1 MSLISTDIPGGR
13 PLTQS
18 TSAASSVGGVL
29 SSSSTFSVSTSAF
42 SSSGTLSL
50 VAPTNSTIP
59 TTRVTTATQSHSGPT
74 TATSRIIS
82 SLSRT
87 STRQVSPPRTSVTP
101 SSSTNV
107 TATTPSFGPSRST
120 LTSLPAPLF
129 ASPTTSLPTTQQS
142 LASTETNSTSS
153 VTTSSY
159 QVSPTTQS
167 SNTKSTSPTA
177 TTEPEP
183 EPALTPAPSTPER
196 ITHRLNIDLGECS
209 GFASPRFSLN
219 QGELGEL
226 VSFGDGVFQVE
237 LKSDLD
243 YGSLALILSLKDG
256 DVRCGSSDMN
266 PCVGIM
272 LSFGPPGDVFVSVI
286 RGGESGLEMYPFSI
300 WLEDGVTWD
309 AHLANSPDEMYH
321 CWGWDPLECP
331 FAFQGNGVEEAAWA
345 VSSDN
350 PTGDIFISFCPSGD
364 APPWYNIPTNPNPN
378 QGTYVVLP
386 TQTAVPVSTFIKPVV
401 QPTKLSTP
409 VTTGSFECEIIT
421 TCVRPNTYVVWE
433 ETTTSWSTFLNPEF
447 LSTYPPTTVITYDTT
462 ATSQTT
468 FITAPKPATAP
479 PTINTSIKPLPI
491 KTPWTSSALTGTVG
505 RPTVTSTRSGTP
517 ISVPTVIPT
526 YSYITD
532 SIGSVV
538 STVAYDITASA
549 ATTTTSVPNTEY
561 TLTSWSTWMTIN
573 GSSVPAIAGEVGT
586 YVVLPTQTAALVSTF
601 IKPVIQ
607 PTKLSTP
614 VTTGSFE
621 CEIITTC
628 VQPNTYVVWEE
639 TTTSWSTFLAPEF
652 LSTYPPATAIAYDTT
667 ATSQTT
673 FITAPAPATTP
684 STINTSIKPL
694 PIQTPWTPSTLT
706 ETVSRPTVTSTGSET
721 PISAPTVIPTYS
733 YITDSIGSIVSTVA
747 YDITLSA
754 APTTTSVP
762 NTQYIL
768 TSWSTWMTVNGSSV
782 PAIAGEVGVLST
794 ASTTYLL
801 ESGTVIPLSEL
812 STRTTA
818 SRQTPPPSSTVAA
831 SVNDNPTS
839 QGRGGKIAGAVVGAL
854 VGLVLGGILL
864 WRLILA
870 GT

>member
-1 MSLISTDIPGGR
+1 M
-13 PLTQS
+13 
-18 TSAASSVGGVL
+18 V
-29 SSSSTFSVSTSAF
+29 
-42 SSSGTLSL
+42 
-50 VAPTNSTIP
+50 
-59 TTRVTTATQSHSGPT
+59 
-74 TATSRIIS
+74 
-82 SLSRT
+82 
-87 STRQVSPPRTSVTP
+87 
-101 SSSTNV
+101 V

-243 YGSLALILSLKDG
+243 YGSLALILSLKDD

-378 QGTYVVLP
+378 QVEPTWQGTYVVLP

-573 GSSVPAIAGEVGT
+573 GSSVPAIAGEVG
-586 YVVLPTQTAALVSTF
+586 
-601 IKPVIQ
+601 
-607 PTKLSTP
+607 
-614 VTTGSFE
+614 
-621 CEIITTC
+621 
-628 VQPNTYVVWEE
+628 
-639 TTTSWSTFLAPEF
+639 
-652 LSTYPPATAIAYDTT
+652 
-667 ATSQTT
+667 
-673 FITAPAPATTP
+673 
-684 STINTSIKPL
+684 
-694 PIQTPWTPSTLT
+694 
-706 ETVSRPTVTSTGSET
+706 
-721 PISAPTVIPTYS
+721 
-733 YITDSIGSIVSTVA
+733 
-747 YDITLSA
+747 
-754 APTTTSVP
+754 
-762 NTQYIL
+762 
-768 TSWSTWMTVNGSSV
+768 
-782 PAIAGEVGVLST
+782 VLST
-794 ASTTYLL
+794 ISTTYLL
-801 ESGTVIPLSEL
+801 ESGTVVPLSEL
-812 STRTTA
+812 STRTAA

-831 SVNDNPTS
+831 SANDNPTS
-839 QGRGGKIAGAVVGAL
+839 QGRGGKIAGAVVGTLAHAKQL
-854 VGLVLGGILL
+854 
-864 WRLILA
+864 RARRRILA